1 MTTET
6 IETTAVAT
14 AKKTEVP
21 YRVAVNSANNVFK
34 TVYGERAAQVF
45 AKEAGF
51 ALMACQN
58 NTALQGCSPES
69 IKQAVVSLALTGL
82 TLNPVTS
89 LCYLIPRKNVATLVV
104 SYMGM
109 IEILRNSGSVKN
121 IRGAVVYD
129 VDHFD
134 FQYGSG
140 EYISHKPVLNRRAD
154 SKPLAAYAIAT
165 LPDGQEIFHVMDWNA
180 VMKRKDVATSKN
192 VWNTWEEEMAIKTV
206 IRYLYKS
213 LPKTEQATKAMEL
226 FDETVKPVQDSEAD
240 YI

>member
-1 MTTET
+1 MSTE
-6 IETTAVAT
+6 EKPKVAAVPAR
-14 AKKTEVP
+14 TESP
-21 YRVAVNSANNVFK
+21 YRLAVNGASNVFK
-34 TVYGERAAQVF
+34 TVYGEQAARVF

-58 NTALQGCSPES
+58 NVALQGCNPES

-121 IRGAVVYD
+121 IRGSVVYD
-129 VDHFD
+129 IDHFD

-140 EYISHKPVLNRRAD
+140 EFLSHKPVLNRPAE
-154 SKPLAAYAIAT
+154 SKPMAAYAIAT

-180 VMKRKDVATSKN
+180 VMKRKGVASSKA
-192 VWNTWEEEMAIKTV
+192 VWDSWEEEMAIKTV

-226 FDETVKPVQDSEAD
+226 FDETVKPIEEKEVD
-240 YI
+240 YL